1 MAKKVSQVPTK
12 GPVIYQAKN
21 GAIALRGDA
30 SRETVWATQAQI
42 AIAFD
47 VDIRTVNEHIQNIY
61 KTKEL
66 GQKTTIRKFR
76 IVQTEGKRVVE
87 RDVMHYDLDMILS
100 VGYRVNSKRATQFRQ
115 WATKTLRSYIV
126 EGYVVDRRRLGE
138 NYATFEQLLRDAQRL
153 LPADSVM
160 RANDAME
167 LVSFFANT
175 WLSLDAYDKEA
186 FTRGR
191 TTKKKITLTAES
203 FLRDVQTLKAE
214 LMRKEEATELFA
226 TERTARAVEGIIGN
240 VMQSFGGSDVYPSL
254 EEKAAHLLYF
264 VVKNHPFV
272 DGNKRTGAYAFV
284 WFLSRAKILDRER
297 ISPSALTAITLL
309 VAESDPKDKERLI
322 GLITMMLGLPR

>member
-138 NYATFEQLLRDAQRL
+138 NYATFEQLLRDAQRI
-153 LPADSVM
+153 A
-160 RANDAME
+160 
-167 LVSFFANT
+167 
-175 WLSLDAYDKEA
+175 
-186 FTRGR
+186 
-191 TTKKKITLTAES
+191 
-203 FLRDVQTLKAE
+203 
-214 LMRKEEATELFA
+214 
-226 TERTARAVEGIIGN
+226 
-240 VMQSFGGSDVYPSL
+240 
-254 EEKAAHLLYF
+254 
-264 VVKNHPFV
+264 
-272 DGNKRTGAYAFV
+272 
-284 WFLSRAKILDRER
+284 
-297 ISPSALTAITLL
+297 
-309 VAESDPKDKERLI
+309 
-322 GLITMMLGLPR
+322 